1 MDGLDFSLRGFVVCY
16 LLTYAAGI
24 LFAVLEGRRWNAAA
38 RTVPPAVVLIVFAPL
53 IFPVV
58 AHLVRPRLRA
68 RGVDPR
74 IVRLKLAIA
83 WFVPVLAAAGLWLCG
98 FFCNAVVDA
107 AFSEELAACC
117 GLSCVFL
124 SMISTIWVSARLD
137 ALALADAAQRG
148 R

>member
-68 RGVDPR
+68 RA
-74 IVRLKLAIA
+74 IFVRKVAQIARNYYFCSLKSTSGRSLRPAEG
-83 WFVPVLAAAGLWLCG
+83 AASETAGNKEFG
-98 FFCNAVVDA
+98 FK
-107 AFSEELAACC
+107 
-117 GLSCVFL
+117 
-124 SMISTIWVSARLD
+124 RL
-137 ALALADAAQRG
+137 
-148 R
+148 

>member
-1 MDGLDFSLRGFVVCY
+1 MTVDNKLPSPETEL
-16 LLTYAAGI
+16 AA
-24 LFAVLEGRRWNAAA
+24 
-38 RTVPPAVVLIVFAPL
+38 
-53 IFPVV
+53 
-58 AHLVRPRLRA
+58 
-68 RGVDPR
+68 R

-137 ALALADAAQRG
+137 ALENR
-148 R
+148 

>member
-68 RGVDPR
+68 RGVDAR

-98 FFCNAVVDA
+98 FSAMRSWMRRSPKSWRPA
-107 AFSEELAACC
+107 AGFRAC
-117 GLSCVFL
+117 S
-124 SMISTIWVSARLD
+124 SA
-137 ALALADAAQRG
+137 
-148 R
+148 

>member
-24 LFAVLEGRRWNAAA
+24 LFAALEGRRWNAAT

-68 RGVDPR
+68 RGVDAR

-83 WFVPVLAAAGLWLCG
+83 WFVPVLAAAGLQCG
-98 FFCNAVVDA
+98 RGCGVLRRAGGLLR
-107 AFSEELAACC
+107 AFVRVPQHDFHDLGQRAPRCA
-117 GLSCVFL
+117 
-124 SMISTIWVSARLD
+124 
-137 ALALADAAQRG
+137 RG
-148 R
+148 RGAARQMTGV

>member
-68 RGVDPR
+68 RGVDAR

-124 SMISTIWVSARLD
+124 SMI
-137 ALALADAAQRG
+137 
-148 R
+148 